1 MFTKGRDNMATGRVL
16 KTKRAAKKRFSVT
29 GTGKVKFHQS
39 GKRHLMTGKSSKRT
53 RSLSTGILEKGQAK
67 KILVN
72 LNN

>member
-1 MFTKGRDNMATGRVL
+1 VATGRVL
-16 KTKRAAKKRFSVT
+16 KTKRAAKKRFFLT

-67 KILVN
+67 KILAN
-72 LNN
+72 LNI

>member
-1 MFTKGRDNMATGRVL
+1 MATGRVL

-29 GTGKVKFHQS
+29 GTGKVKFHKS